1 MHVGI
6 FVEERR
12 RGTSEA
18 TAFAEALELAE
29 AAEAWGLDGV
39 WLGEIRFNPWRSVQS
54 APMNLAAFM
63 AARTTRVRIGMA
75 VIVLPLAHPLRIAE
89 EVATVDHLSQG
100 RFDLGIGRS
109 GGARTYDRL
118 GVADGESP
126 ARFEEAP
133 AILREAWEGRRF
145 GYEGKVFSVRDT
157 EIGRASCRE
166 RV

>member
-39 WLGEIRFNPWRSVQS
+39 WLGEIHFNPWRSVQS

-75 VIVLPLAHPLRIAE
+75 VTVLPLAHPLRIAE
-89 EVATVDHLSQG
+89 DGPEVDQLGQG
-100 RFDLGIGRS
+100 RC
-109 GGARTYDRL
+109 TL
-118 GVADGESP
+118 GVA
-126 ARFEEAP
+126 
-133 AILREAWEGRRF
+133 
-145 GYEGKVFSVRDT
+145 
-157 EIGRASCRE
+157 
-166 RV
+166 